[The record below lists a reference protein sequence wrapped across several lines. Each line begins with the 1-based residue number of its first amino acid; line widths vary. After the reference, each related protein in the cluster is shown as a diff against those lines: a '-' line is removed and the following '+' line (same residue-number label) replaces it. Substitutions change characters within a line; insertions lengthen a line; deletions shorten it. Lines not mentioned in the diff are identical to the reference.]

1 MHVEQMQEAADLPD
15 THTIAYDL
23 LNEAIRVILK
33 HSTTEIPLDIKPYRL
48 LTSLFDKPQIG
59 PVILDSILYDVFRAL
74 YLSCLY
80 QQKQKNNSV
89 RCVSFNGDITSLKE
103 TEEIV
108 LSKEYLAR
116 NCQEL
121 IKNANLLFNTLQS
134 YYIWSYIE
142 KLYKEAASNVRNCKK
157 SLRDRTQVNEIGTG
171 APSVLEICI
180 LTDFLLDIIPV
191 ESYADST
198 SEILP
203 NLFNK
208 IVATLKQ
215 HVEILNKFE
224 IEQSLRLTSKILS
237 KIQPI
242 SLVALPKQEIEV
254 TTTIESEE
262 SKDTEIVSKSL
273 DTPHIEIKESKGL
286 EKSKSDSKINENLNK
301 NELTINDSARERS
314 NSNQMLIKKKEKTS
328 PKIDKKSKNKKSKSS
343 SKLYD
348 LKTDDINE
356 SLVCEVVESTA
367 QLQREPVKLGNN
379 TMKVENK
386 SFIKCLEEY
395 KEFYVNFIKV
405 KIISDVNVSECF
417 KNFIIDKE
425 EHIRNLELLLGSCLR
440 NSPADYECN
449 SRTKQNDDNY
459 IGKEEESEL
468 DSAMTVASDLL
479 LEFTTFPNLLT
490 GEVKSEL
497 LPFWLETLIICAC
510 SSKASY
516 NIQIIA
522 MNTLLEIFSLAKSQK
537 LERDAEEGTKV
548 VQMGILEKKCVSY
561 IEDSTRVIEVMR
573 WLKFSVAFLLFFF
586 FFRCFVEFYGNF

>member
-1 MHVEQMQEAADLPD
+1 M
-15 THTIAYDL
+15 

-33 HSTTEIPLDIKPYRL
+33 HSTTEVPLDIKPYRL

-74 YLSCLY
+74 YLSCLH
-80 QQKQKNNSV
+80 QQRQKNNSV
-89 RCVSFNGDITSLKE
+89 RCVSFNGDITSLNE
-103 TEEIV
+103 FEEV
-108 LSKEYLAR
+108 ALSKEYLAR

-142 KLYKEAASNVRNCKK
+142 KLYKEAAQNIKTYKK
-157 SLRDRTQVNEIGTG
+157 SLRDRTQINEIGSG

-215 HVEILNKFE
+215 HVEVLNKYE
-224 IEQSLRLTSKILS
+224 IEQSLRLASKILS

-242 SLVALPKQEIEV
+242 SLVPIPKHDIEITA
-254 TTTIESEE
+254 TTELEE
-262 SKDTEIVSKSL
+262 NNENDTSKSL
-273 DTPHIEIKESKGL
+273 ETPQIEISGTVKGL

-301 NELTINDSARERS
+301 NELTIDDSSRERS
-314 NSNQMLIKKKEKTS
+314 NSNQMLKKKEKTS

-348 LKTDDINE
+348 LKSEEVNE
-356 SLVCEVVESTA
+356 TLVCETVVADTA
-367 QLQREPVKLGNN
+367 AQPINLGVS

-386 SFIKCLEEY
+386 SFIKCLEQY
-395 KEFYVNFIKV
+395 KDFYVSFIRAKV
-405 KIISDVNVSECF
+405 IPDVNISDYF
-417 KNFIIDKE
+417 KTFVIDKE
-425 EHIRNLELLLGSCLR
+425 EPIRKLEQLLGSCLR
-440 NSPADYECN
+440 NAPPSYDDLN
-449 SRTKQNDDNY
+449 FSSRTKPPDFNY
-459 IGKEEESEL
+459 TSKNEESEF
-468 DSAMTVASDLL
+468 DSAMTVASDVL

-490 GEVKSEL
+490 DEVKSER
-497 LPFWLETLIICAC
+497 LPFWLETLIVSAC
-510 SSKASY
+510 SPKSSC

-522 MNTLLEIFSLAKSQK
+522 MNTLLELFSLAKSQK
-537 LERDAEEGTKV
+537 LEREAGEGTKV
-548 VQMGILEKKCVSY
+548 VQMGILQKAHVVYVE
-561 IEDSTRVIEVMR
+561 ESTKIIEVTN
-573 WLKFSVAFLLFFF
+573 LF
-586 FFRCFVEFYGNF
+586 VYNN

>member
-1 MHVEQMQEAADLPD
+1 M
-15 THTIAYDL
+15 

-33 HSTTEIPLDIKPYRL
+33 HSTTEVPLDIKPYRL

-74 YLSCLY
+74 YLSCLH

-103 TEEIV
+103 FEEV
-108 LSKEYLAR
+108 SLSKEYLAR

-142 KLYKEAASNVRNCKK
+142 KLYKEAAQNIK
-157 SLRDRTQVNEIGTG
+157 SYRKSFRDRTQINEIGMG

-208 IVATLKQ
+208 IVSTLKQ
-215 HVEILNKFE
+215 HIDILNKFE
-224 IEQSLRLTSKILS
+224 IEQSLRLASKILS

-242 SLVALPKQEIEV
+242 SLVAVPKQEIEV
-254 TTTIESEE
+254 TSIELEE
-262 SKDTEIVSKSL
+262 SNENDTSKSL
-273 DTPHIEIKESKGL
+273 ETPQIEISELIKEPNKGL

-301 NELTINDSARERS
+301 NELTIDDSSRERS
-314 NSNQMLIKKKEKTS
+314 NSNQMLKKKEKTS

-348 LKTDDINE
+348 LKMEEVNE
-356 SLVCEVVESTA
+356 TLVCETVVTDTTA
-367 QLQREPVKLGNN
+367 QPIKLGGS

-395 KEFYVNFIKV
+395 KDFYVSFIRA
-405 KIISDVNVSECF
+405 KIIPDISITEFF
-417 KNFIIDKE
+417 KIFIIDKE
-425 EHIRNLELLLGSCLR
+425 EPIRKLEELLGSCLE
-440 NSPADYECN
+440 NTVSPIQESNFLNKTKPPDYDHI
-449 SRTKQNDDNY
+449 SK
-459 IGKEEESEL
+459 KEESDF
-468 DSAMTVASDLL
+468 DSAMTVASDVL
-479 LEFTTFPNLLT
+479 LEFTTFPNLFT
-490 GEVKSEL
+490 DEVKCEH
-497 LPFWLETLIICAC
+497 LPFWLETLIVCAC
-510 SSKASY
+510 SSKASC

-537 LERDAEEGTKV
+537 LEREAGEGAKV
-548 VQMGILEKKCVSY
+548 VQMGILEKGYVCY
-561 IEDSTRVIEVMR
+561 IEESTKVIEV
-573 WLKFSVAFLLFFF
+573 FSI
-586 FFRCFVEFYGNF
+586 

>member
-1 MHVEQMQEAADLPD
+1 MHAEQMQEAPDL
-15 THTIAYDL
+15 TESHTIAYDL

-33 HSTTEIPLDIKPYRL
+33 HSTTEVPLDIKPYRL

-74 YLSCLY
+74 YLACLH
-80 QQKQKNNSV
+80 QQKQKNNTV
-89 RCVSFNGDITSLKE
+89 RCVSFNGDLTSLKE
-103 TEEIV
+103 SEVVV
-108 LSKEYLAR
+108 LSKEYLSR

-142 KLYKEAASNVRNCKK
+142 KLYKEAAVNVKNCRK
-157 SLRDRTQVNEIGTG
+157 SLRDRTQVHEIGSG
-171 APSVLEICI
+171 APGILEICV

-215 HVEILNKFE
+215 HIDVLNKHE
-224 IEQSLRLTSKILS
+224 IEQSLRLISKILS

-242 SLVALPKQEIEV
+242 SLVPVPKQEI
-254 TTTIESEE
+254 TTTTATTTTDLDESSENE
-262 SKDTEIVSKSL
+262 NASKSL
-273 DTPHIEIKESKGL
+273 ETPQIEVSDLVKETKGL

-301 NELTINDSARERS
+301 NELTIDDSSRERS
-314 NSNQMLIKKKEKTS
+314 FSNQMLKKKEKTS

-348 LKTDDINE
+348 LKTEEND
-356 SLVCEVVESTA
+356 SLICETVAVETTA
-367 QLQREPVKLGNN
+367 QLQKEPVKLAGN

-395 KEFYVNFIKV
+395 KAFYVSFIRA
-405 KIISDVNVSECF
+405 KIIADVDVEGYF
-417 KNFIIDKE
+417 KGFVIDKE
-425 EHIRNLELLLGSCLR
+425 EGIRRLELLLGSCIKNIPLPPQEEECKPH
-440 NSPADYECN
+440 NKAD
-449 SRTKQNDDNY
+449 Y
-459 IGKEEESEL
+459 IGKEEESEF
-468 DSAMTVASDLL
+468 DSAMTVASDVL

-490 GEVKSEL
+490 GEIKCGQ
-497 LPFWLETLIICAC
+497 LPFWLETLIVCAC
-510 SSKASY
+510 SQKSSC

-548 VQMGILEKKCVSY
+548 VQMGILEREHVAY
-561 IEDSTRVIEVMR
+561 IEDTTRVLEV
-573 WLKFSVAFLLFFF
+573 
-586 FFRCFVEFYGNF
+586 CI

>member
-1 MHVEQMQEAADLPD
+1 MHAEQMQEAADLTD
-15 THTIAYDL
+15 THIIAYDL

-33 HSTTEIPLDIKPYRL
+33 HSTTEVPLDIKPYRL

-59 PVILDSILYDVFRAL
+59 PVILDNILYDVFRAL
-74 YLSCLY
+74 YLSCLH

-103 TEEIV
+103 LEVVV

-116 NCQEL
+116 SCQEL

-142 KLYKEAASNVRNCKK
+142 KLYREAAGNVKNCRK
-157 SLRDRTQVNEIGTG
+157 SFRDRTQVHEIGTG
-171 APSVLEICI
+171 APSILEICI

-215 HVEILNKFE
+215 HIDVLNKHE
-224 IEQSLRLTSKILS
+224 IEQSLKLASKILS

-242 SLVALPKQEIEV
+242 SLVPLPKQEVV
-254 TTTIESEE
+254 TTAELEE
-262 SKDTEIVSKSL
+262 STETENASKSL
-273 DTPHIEIKESKGL
+273 ETPQIEVSDVVKEAKCL

-301 NELTINDSARERS
+301 NELTIDDSSRERS
-314 NSNQMLIKKKEKTS
+314 FSNQMLKKKEKTS

-343 SKLYD
+343 SKLYE
-348 LKTDDINE
+348 LKTEEND
-356 SLVCEVVESTA
+356 SLVCETVAVDATT
-367 QLQREPVKLGNN
+367 QLQKEPVKLGGN

-395 KEFYVNFIKV
+395 KAFYVSFIRA
-405 KIISDVNVSECF
+405 KIIADVDVENHF
-417 KNFIIDKE
+417 KSFIIDKE
-425 EHIRNLELLLGSCLR
+425 EDIRKLEQLLGSYIKTTPLLHDE
-440 NSPADYECN
+440 NSKMQSKTDC
-449 SRTKQNDDNY
+449 
-459 IGKEEESEL
+459 IGKEEESEF
-468 DSAMTVASDLL
+468 DSAMTVASDVL

-490 GEVKSEL
+490 GEIKCEQ
-497 LPFWLETLIICAC
+497 LPFWLETLIVCAC
-510 SSKASY
+510 SQKSSF

-548 VQMGILEKKCVSY
+548 VQMGILEREYVMY
-561 IEDSTRVIEVMR
+561 IEDSTRVMEVR
-573 WLKFSVAFLLFFF
+573 IQTRVH
-586 FFRCFVEFYGNF
+586 VQEVG